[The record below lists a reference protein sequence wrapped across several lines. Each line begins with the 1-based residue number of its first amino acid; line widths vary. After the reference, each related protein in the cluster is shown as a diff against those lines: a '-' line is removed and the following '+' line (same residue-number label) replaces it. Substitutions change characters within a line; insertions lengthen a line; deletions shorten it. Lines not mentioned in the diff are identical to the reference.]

1 MGGGIIMANKVT
13 ATRSSMIRIQAAL
26 KLARRGHDLLEQK
39 RKILMGELMGRIKE
53 VREIQDGMLSIF
65 GEAYFSLQMANI
77 TMGIDNVEQIALL
90 VPEENRFIVR
100 LRSVMGIDIPEVDRI
115 TPNLSPVY
123 SMGISVTGAS
133 SVLDDA
139 YENAR
144 RVVALIARL
153 AEIETSVY
161 RLAVQLRK
169 TLRRVNAL
177 EKVVIP
183 RGENDIKFI
192 SAVLDENERED
203 LTRIKLSTG
212 PQGLEGGWE
221 Q

>member
-1 MGGGIIMANKVT
+1 MANKVV
-13 ATRSSMIRIQAAL
+13 ATRSNMTRIQSAL

-53 VREIQDGMLSIF
+53 VREVQDSIHSIF

-77 TMGIDNVEQIALL
+77 TMGIENVEQIALL

-115 TPNLSPVY
+115 EPNLSPIY
-123 SMGISVTGAS
+123 SMGGSATGAS
-133 SVLDDA
+133 AVLDDA
-139 YENAR
+139 YVNAR
-144 RVVALIARL
+144 RVVALIGRL

-161 RLAVQLRK
+161 RLAVQIRK

-177 EKVVIP
+177 EKVFIP
-183 RGENDIKFI
+183 RSEKEVKFI
-192 SAVLDENERED
+192 ASALDENERED

-212 PQGLEGGWE
+212 AQNPEGGRKRGWE
-221 Q
+221 K

>member
-1 MGGGIIMANKVT
+1 MANKVT
-13 ATRSSMIRIQAAL
+13 ATRSNMTRIQAAL

-39 RKILMGELMGRIKE
+39 RKILMAELMGRIEE
-53 VREIQDGMLSIF
+53 VREVQNSMRSIF

-77 TMGIDNVEQIALL
+77 TMGIDSVEQIALL

-123 SMGISVTGAS
+123 SMGGSATGSS
-133 SVLDDA
+133 SVLDNA
-139 YENAR
+139 YVNAR
-144 RVVALIARL
+144 QVVALIARL

-161 RLAVQLRK
+161 RLAIQIRK

-177 EKVVIP
+177 EKVFIP
-183 RGENDIKFI
+183 RSENEVKFI
-192 SAVLDENERED
+192 AAALDENERED
-203 LTRIKLSTG
+203 LTRIKLST
-212 PQGLEGGWE
+212 E
-221 Q
+221 